1 MLLAPPSEPKDINI
15 TELTDSIVVVAWSP
29 PADNGGRNDVKY
41 DVQCTTCSNS
51 GSCSKYCN
59 GAQFWPGSV
68 DLTSLQVTITG
79 LNSDTVYN
87 ISVISK
93 NGVSS
98 QAGIQSLQRLH
109 KTFSIR
115 KNAETT
121 TSPGTTTAVMENFTT
136 TESTKL
142 NSFCYTRK
150 LYAHFPSPLF
160 LHPTPFF
167 LIINYSFNPFT
178 PRISLVILLTVCHTV
193 LIMLVWRIWYWP
205 DQPIIP

>member
-93 NGVSS
+93 NGVSG
-98 QAGIQSLQRLH
+98 QGGIQSLQRLH

-136 TESTKL
+136 TESTKR

-150 LYAHFPSPLF
+150 LYAHFPSPF
-160 LHPTPFF
+160 SCTLHHF
-167 LIINYSFNPFT
+167 
-178 PRISLVILLTVCHTV
+178 SL
-193 LIMLVWRIWYWP
+193 
-205 DQPIIP
+205 

>member
-87 ISVISK
+87 ISVIFVCPKCSWK
-93 NGVSS
+93 KY
-98 QAGIQSLQRLH
+98 
-109 KTFSIR
+109 KTLCDYI
-115 KNAETT
+115 
-121 TSPGTTTAVMENFTT
+121 G
-136 TESTKL
+136 KL
-142 NSFCYTRK
+142 
-150 LYAHFPSPLF
+150 
-160 LHPTPFF
+160 
-167 LIINYSFNPFT
+167 LIKGYLWNDW
-178 PRISLVILLTVCHTV
+178 
-193 LIMLVWRIWYWP
+193 M
-205 DQPIIP
+205 